1 MDIPESG
8 LNDKNNDIEDQKSYL
23 DTGPVEHAPQG
34 VLEGRLGCAVELKD
48 ETFER
53 VCVEDWN
60 SPPNGDDHLF
70 VLLDYY
76 LFIHIIVSLIYFF
89 LPINQKKKV
98 ISTVSP

>member
-8 LNDKNNDIEDQKSYL
+8 LNDENDDIEDQESFHA
-23 DTGPVEHAPQG
+23 TGPVEHAPQG
-34 VLEGRLGCAVELKD
+34 VLEGWLGCAVELKD

-70 VLLDYY
+70 VLFDHYM
-76 LFIHIIVSLIYFF
+76 LFMHIIVSLTYIF
-89 LPINQKKKV
+89 LHINKK
-98 ISTVSP
+98 